1 MDDLRAADGMRG
13 GGGGGVVYFPLDLD
27 FGQGMKDLGLGVENG
42 RVLTDIAGLTGRGV
56 VALNGRAGRDSSQG
70 NGGKPGLNNVGMG
83 CRKQLF

>member
-1 MDDLRAADGMRG
+1 MAYEG
-13 GGGGGVVYFPLDLD
+13 GGRGGVVYFPLDLD
-27 FGQGMKDLGLGVENG
+27 FGRGMKDLGLGVENG